1 MTPQEQLADFA
12 ARYWAFLCAESPFSA
27 VLAGESVEGA
37 TLFRESQAD
46 HARRDKAAAEM
57 LAALATI
64 PLEKLGIADRA
75 THQLLQRE
83 LGDIRAQFAVNAH
96 LRPWL
101 LPVGPDFNTV
111 FFANAVSL
119 STPEEARRYVDRLE
133 TIPAFLQDI
142 MDNMSAGHALG
153 IRYPAAVLA
162 AAAANSGG
170 MTNAAPDATPWFGP
184 FKRSASGFS
193 AEADRALAV
202 IAEQIIPALQ
212 RYVGHMTGP
221 IAQGARDTLSC
232 TDSPDG
238 ESYYRIFARHF
249 TTTDLDP
256 AQIHELGLVEVAR
269 LTAELADVAS
279 QAGFPGDLE
288 AYREHLK
295 NDPAFVSPTAEA
307 LLQSVQTLCKRI
319 DRLIPAW
326 FKHIPRITYGVESIP
341 AALSVAMPPA
351 YAQPSP
357 ADGSSAGIFWV
368 SGLPEKC
375 PSYLHAALAV
385 HEAWPGHLMHIA
397 LMQELEGL
405 PDFRR
410 HGAVKYT
417 ACVEGW
423 ALYCEGLASEMGLY
437 ATPHDR
443 FGWLEMEMWRACRLV
458 VDTGLHWHG
467 WSREKAIDY
476 MAARLTLSHET
487 IAAEVDRYAALPAQ
501 ALAYQIGNLKFREL
515 RRRAEA
521 ALGDRFTHR
530 DFHEVVMTA
539 GGVTLPILEAIVDDW
554 LARSTPPKS
563 KQALAA

>member
-1 MTPQEQLADFA
+1 MTPEQHLADLA
-12 ARYWAFLCAESPFSA
+12 ARYWAILCAESPFSA
-27 VLAGESVEGA
+27 ILAGAKVEGA
-37 TLFRESQAD
+37 ILFRESAAD
-46 HARRDKAAAEM
+46 HTRRDGLAAE
-57 LAALATI
+57 LLTELATI
-64 PLEKLGIADRA
+64 PTEALGITDRA

-83 LGDIRAQFAVNAH
+83 LSDIRAQFAVHAH

-111 FFANAVSL
+111 FFANSIAL
-119 STPEEARRYVDRLE
+119 TTTDDARLYADRLE

-142 MDNMSAGHALG
+142 MDNLSAGHALG
-153 IRYPAAVLA
+153 IRYPADVLA
-162 AAAANSGG
+162 AAAANSAG
-170 MTNAAPDATPWFGP
+170 MAKAAPEASPWYGP
-184 FKRSASGFS
+184 FTRSAATFPNQAGR
-193 AEADRALAV
+193 ARAIIAD
-202 IAEQIIPALQ
+202 QILPALR
-212 RYVGHMTGP
+212 RYVDHLSGA
-221 IAQGARDTLSC
+221 IANGARATMAC

-238 ESYYRIFARHF
+238 EAYYRTFVRHF
-249 TTTDLDP
+249 TTTDMEP
-256 AQIHELGLVEVAR
+256 AAIHQLGLAEVAR
-269 LTAELADVAS
+269 LESAMAEVAAD
-279 QAGFPGDLE
+279 AGFPGDIDG
-288 AYREHLK
+288 YRRHLQT
-295 NDPAFVSPTAEA
+295 DPAFIPPTAEA
-307 LLQSVQTLCKRI
+307 LLQLVQILCKRI
-319 DRLIPAW
+319 DRQIPAW
-326 FKHIPRITYGVESIP
+326 FKRIPRITYGVESIP
-341 AALSVAMPPA
+341 PALSVAMPSA

-368 SGLPEKC
+368 SSLPEKC
-375 PSYLHAALAV
+375 PTYTHAALAA

-437 ATPHDR
+437 PTPHDR

-467 WSREKAIDY
+467 WSRPQAIDY
-476 MAARLTLSHET
+476 MAARLTLSRDT
-487 IAAEVDRYAALPAQ
+487 IAAEVDRYAALPGQ
-501 ALAYQIGNLKFREL
+501 ALAYQIGNLKLRAL

-539 GGVTLPILEAIVDDW
+539 GGVTLPILEEIVDDW
-554 LARSTPPKS
+554 LSRVAGP
-563 KQALAA
+563 QATLAA

>member
-1 MTPQEQLADFA
+1 MTAQDRLADFA
-12 ARYWAFLCAESPFSA
+12 TRYWAFLCAECPFSA
-27 VLAGESVEGA
+27 ILAGEPVEGP
-37 TLFRESQAD
+37 TLFREAQAD
-46 HARRDKAAAEM
+46 HARRDARAADM
-57 LAALATI
+57 LAELAAIPIDALGVT
-64 PLEKLGIADRA
+64 DRA

-83 LGDIRAQFAVNAH
+83 LGDIRAQVAVNAH

-111 FFANAVSL
+111 FFANAIAL
-119 STPEEARRYVDRLE
+119 TTQDDARRYADRLE
-133 TIPAFLQDI
+133 TIPAFLHDI
-142 MDNMSAGHALG
+142 MDNLSAGHALG
-153 IRYPAAVLA
+153 IRYPAAVLE

-170 MTNAAPDATPWFGP
+170 MAKAAPDATPWFGP
-184 FKRSASGFS
+184 FKRSAGHFP
-193 AEADRALAV
+193 AEQACALA
-202 IAEQIIPALQ
+202 IIGDRIIPALQ
-212 RYVGHMTGP
+212 RYVHHITGP
-221 IAQGARDTLSC
+221 IAIGARDTLAC

-238 ESYYRIFARHF
+238 EAYYRTFVRQF

-256 AQIHELGLVEVAR
+256 DAIHALGLAEVAR
-269 LTAELADVAS
+269 LEAEMADVAG

-288 AYREHLK
+288 TYRTHLK
-295 NDPAFVSPTAEA
+295 THPDFVSATAEA
-307 LLQSVQTLCKRI
+307 LLQSVQILCKRI
-319 DRLIPAW
+319 DRQIPAW
-326 FKHIPRITYGVESIP
+326 FRRIPRITYGVESIP
-341 AALSVAMPPA
+341 LALSVAMPPA

-375 PSYLHAALAV
+375 PTYLHAALAV

-397 LMQELEGL
+397 LMQEAEEL
-405 PDFRR
+405 PAFRR

-437 ATPHDR
+437 PTPHDR

-458 VDTGLHWHG
+458 VDTGLHWLG
-467 WSREKAIDY
+467 WSRDRSIDY
-476 MAARLTLSHET
+476 MAARLTLSRGT

-539 GGVTLPILEAIVDDW
+539 GGVTLPILETMVDDW
-554 LARSTPPKS
+554 ITRSTPPHNS
-563 KQALAA
+563 LAA